1 MISEIDNETKCF
13 NCGKDASIQLI
24 VEPDGGSLYLCEDR
38 DCKEEALIQLDDAD
52 FDYQGRSYRQIRY
65 TDTVGA
71 ISVII
76 IIAVLFGML
85 IYRFINL

>member
-1 MISEIDNETKCF
+1 MVSEIDNETKCF

-24 VEPDGGSLYLCEDR
+24 VEPEGGSLYLCEDR
-38 DCKEEALIQLDDAD
+38 DCKEEALIQLDDVD
-52 FDYQGRSYRQIRY
+52 FGCQEESHQQIRY

-76 IIAVLFGML
+76 IIAIWLGVL